1 MKKIGLRME
10 IYKESM
16 KYYLEIDNSSILV
29 KLFSNY
35 ILILASISTFQLD
48 LPDGFGELV
57 TNIGNPV

>member
-48 LPDGFGELV
+48 LPDGFG
-57 TNIGNPV
+57 